1 MVTPTKRATTMLVK
15 MEMAMDERININ
27 RHQMVQEKTITGTK
41 EIIVLPITRDQSQ
54 LVMEDQIEIKTTG
67 TTTETT
73 RDHLTTENNKI
84 EITTLDKRRKEAH
97 HHTNNQI
104 NVRIIVQRRNKA
116 NPKLKKNKNQLLAL
130 ELVQRL
136 LLRLA
141 LVHVP
146 LKYLQFAPMDAQT
159 LNL

>member
-1 MVTPTKRATTMLVK
+1 
-15 MEMAMDERININ
+15 METAMDERTNIN
-27 RHQMVQEKTITGTK
+27 RHQMAQEKTITETK
-41 EIIVLPITRDQSQ
+41 EIIVHPIIRDQNQ

-67 TTTETT
+67 TTTTETT
-73 RDHLTTENNKI
+73 RDHPTTENNKI

-104 NVRIIVQRRNKA
+104 NVRIIVQRRNKT
-116 NPKLKKNKNQLLAL
+116 NPKLKKNKNQLQAL
-130 ELVQRL
+130 VLVLRL